1 METDDVLFGLKKK
14 LGWMKKWIVGK
25 KNHKT

>member
-25 KNHKT
+25 KKP